1 MRCAG
6 DHQKSSPCSPNAA
19 PGSGLRP
26 ARCRPTSYART
37 WGGHNRAAFR
47 GSPMKSA
54 KLPAMKR
61 NAAVVL
67 VNVGASDEIDALTHA

>member
-1 MRCAG
+1 
-6 DHQKSSPCSPNAA
+6 
-19 PGSGLRP
+19 
-26 ARCRPTSYART
+26 
-37 WGGHNRAAFR
+37 
-47 GSPMKSA
+47 MKSA